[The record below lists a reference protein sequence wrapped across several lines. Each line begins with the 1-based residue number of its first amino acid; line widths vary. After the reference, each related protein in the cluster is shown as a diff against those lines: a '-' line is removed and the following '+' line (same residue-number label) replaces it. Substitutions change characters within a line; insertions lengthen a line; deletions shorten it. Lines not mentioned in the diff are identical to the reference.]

1 MVDEVRNQPLG
12 RLLIRLLDGEVDFV
26 FISSMAAVL
35 INLGW
40 QVFTYE
46 GTERRTV
53 PQCAELV
60 ESSSRFRWSAFTGN

>member
-1 MVDEVRNQPLG
+1 MVHEVRNHPLG

-26 FISSMAAVL
+26 FICSMAAVL

-46 GTERRTV
+46 GH
-53 PQCAELV
+53 
-60 ESSSRFRWSAFTGN
+60 